1 MPKVNLFL
9 PFISGIH
16 DCRHQ
21 VYSSEA
27 VVQRLL
33 EEDAFKQKRYNHP
46 LGYIIN
52 MILTYFERK
61 VNLLGVIHRLSTV
74 LDYCP
79 KLKYRGFCQEK
90 RAERVICAGIIGNR
104 IGFLPEKVAP
114 PLWYVYY
121 FRESRTIPTSMSCQN
136 GMHLGGSSPLSRRM
150 HREASGSE
158 GFWTTMVYHYGI
170 CMGETVYTAEFS

>member
-1 MPKVNLFL
+1 M
-9 PFISGIH
+9 
-16 DCRHQ
+16 
-21 VYSSEA
+21 
-27 VVQRLL
+27 QRLL

-61 VNLLGVIHRLSTV
+61 VNLFGFIHRLSTV

-114 PLWYVYY
+114 PLWYLNY

-158 GFWTTMVYHYGI
+158 GFWTTMVYHYGV
-170 CMGETVYTAEFS
+170 CMGETVYTVDFS